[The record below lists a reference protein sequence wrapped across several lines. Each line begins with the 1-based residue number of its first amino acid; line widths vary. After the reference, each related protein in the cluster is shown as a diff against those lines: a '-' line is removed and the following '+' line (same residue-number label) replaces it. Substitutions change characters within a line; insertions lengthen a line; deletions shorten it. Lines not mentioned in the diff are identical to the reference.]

1 MSNSWTLRRSEFNQ
15 CITTLFS
22 PKTLSLSF
30 SSSSLC
36 FLPLQ
41 FEFFVCSVSVPS
53 FFLFCG
59 TSVLISSPILRISK
73 FEVRRHRIRRNNEGL
88 NWWQWCNVRFALFDT
103 TMAFRTRVWWFKLR
117 VFDMP
122 FNSTNFS
129 LICGFSCSKLGS
141 FVAVWSLGFWCEEH
155 MGFRFALCVLFCCW
169 IWIFF

>member
-1 MSNSWTLRRSEFNQ
+1 MY
-15 CITTLFS
+15 
-22 PKTLSLSF
+22 
-30 SSSSLC
+30 
-36 FLPLQ
+36 
-41 FEFFVCSVSVPS
+41 
-53 FFLFCG
+53 FLFCG

-169 IWIFF
+169 ISNEWEMVDWWWPCGNFLGEEGLCCDWFRWVAKKD